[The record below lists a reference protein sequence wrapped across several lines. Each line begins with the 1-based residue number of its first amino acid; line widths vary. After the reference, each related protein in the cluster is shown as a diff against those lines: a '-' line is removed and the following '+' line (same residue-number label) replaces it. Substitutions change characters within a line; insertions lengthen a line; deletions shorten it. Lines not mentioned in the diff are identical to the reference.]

1 MFCAWGFSNL
11 FCTPTKCF
19 RRKLSGAAFTFNEIV
34 ILTTRGSDRIE
45 LYLRDYGTRQP

>member
-1 MFCAWGFSNL
+1 MRGVLATYFALQRNVSAVE
-11 FCTPTKCF
+11 
-19 RRKLSGAAFTFNEIV
+19 LSGAACTFNEIV